1 MNGIHIGMI
10 ATVLMFGVIPV
21 TLALYFYRLRIRQI
35 DALLQLANT
44 GVALDAETI
53 RRMVGVASSY
63 KTDYKCGLILVALGV
78 PTTVSVW
85 LATGSDHAAWGLL
98 PVGLGIGFLVAGK
111 MRLSGA
117 PADTVPAS
125 ANL

>member
-1 MNGIHIGMI
+1 MNGIHIGMV

-21 TLALYFYRLRIRQI
+21 TLALYFYRLRLRQI

-44 GVALDAETI
+44 GTALDAETI

-78 PTTVSVW
+78 AIVVSVGI
-85 LATGSDHAAWGLL
+85 ATGSDHAAWGLL
-98 PVGLGIGFLVAGK
+98 PVGLGVGFLLVGK

-117 PADTVPAS
+117 PADTGPAA
-125 ANL
+125 ANP